1 MFAGLSVQRSM
12 RRSLP
17 RWSDH
22 KTTAALFEKES
33 SGDNDA
39 NLKGFASKTADT
51 EPASQD
57 SAGDALVGVEA

>member
-1 MFAGLSVQRSM
+1 M

-17 RWSDH
+17 RWPDH

-39 NLKGFASKTADT
+39 NLKGFASKTLPTPNQHLKIAQET
-51 EPASQD
+51 H
-57 SAGDALVGVEA
+57 